1 MDENAGNEVSADSGS
16 VGTTPTS
23 VAPDTVVARLVIEMR
38 ADSSIRVEGCV
49 ADKVLAYGL
58 LQAAK
63 DAIFEKHFE
72 KKLTPINTNG
82 KMLNFLRGKR

>member
-1 MDENAGNEVSADSGS
+1 MDENAGNADI
-16 VGTTPTS
+16 GTPGAPTPS

-82 KMLNFLRGKR
+82 KMLSFLRGKR